1 MQNATVNA
9 KQRQNARTGAGQQT
23 RTGLDTLAIG
33 TISIMGG
40 ISALIGIWAAA
51 CFVGGFLG
59 NGPVALAYGWFRAI
73 TGL

>member
-1 MQNATVNA
+1 MKESTLT
-9 KQRQNARTGAGQQT
+9 KKISRTKSGENLQAQ
-23 RTGLDTLAIG
+23 TGLDTFATG

-51 CFVGGFLG
+51 CFIGGLLSS
-59 NGPVALAYGWFRAI
+59 GPVELAYGWFRAI